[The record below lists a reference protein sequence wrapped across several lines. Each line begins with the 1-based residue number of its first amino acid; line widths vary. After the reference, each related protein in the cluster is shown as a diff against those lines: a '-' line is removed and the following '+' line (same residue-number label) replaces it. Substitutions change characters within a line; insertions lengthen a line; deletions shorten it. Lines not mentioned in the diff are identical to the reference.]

1 MTKKKKKSVITL
13 ETVSECLEFCN
24 SDTYQRRSGAAIT
37 LPTDFFKPKRTRWR
51 HEDFHSTVRNL
62 RACLPGVA

>member
-24 SDTYQRRSGAAIT
+24 SDIDQRRRGAAIT
-37 LPTDFFKPKRTRWR
+37 LPTDFFKPK
-51 HEDFHSTVRNL
+51 EDSMKT
-62 RACLPGVA
+62 